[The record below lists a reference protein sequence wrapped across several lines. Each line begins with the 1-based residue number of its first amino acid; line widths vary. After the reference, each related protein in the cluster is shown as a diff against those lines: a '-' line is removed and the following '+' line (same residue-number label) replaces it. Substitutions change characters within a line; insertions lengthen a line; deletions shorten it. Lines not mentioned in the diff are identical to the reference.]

1 MLSILLSV
9 SMLFMV
15 LLSMVSYMSSKEII
29 QNQIQRNMDAELKAQ
44 INVIQL
50 KMQKISTMAIQI
62 AKNVETTYTSTS
74 LSQYE
79 EVLGKLIYDSEL
91 ALGSGIWFEP
101 YVYDKKEIF
110 VGPYIYKDGDKPVT
124 TYEYSNNEYNYFS
137 YGWYNNAKASK
148 GEAIFSILYY
158 DETLNTTMT
167 SCSVPMFD
175 KDNKFIGV
183 VTVDTEISAIT
194 DLINQL
200 RVGEEGRALLFTEA
214 GLYITHD
221 DSTKVMKENI
231 TESTNQSLALL
242 GMEILENESGS
253 RQFEV
258 DGKKYD
264 GYYSTVGELGW
275 KILIQIPKS
284 EVDEPLNLLLTKLGG
299 ISVIAILFVA
309 LAIIVQVRYLTK
321 HIKKVK
327 NFALSISE
335 GDFSIPE
342 LGIKTHDELGQM
354 GIALNKML
362 LSNKEIIKTIATDSD
377 NINSVSNELDE
388 STIVL
393 ATNYGTM
400 EGAIKGI
407 NESMMSSSAATEEVN
422 ASVEEVNAA
431 IIYLSQEAGK
441 SHELARDIKVRASDV
456 EKKSEASY
464 EEAIKLAVENET
476 NLNQSIEDAKI
487 VDSIVVMADGI
498 SNIAKQVNLLSL
510 NASIEAA
517 RAGEHGKGF
526 AVVANEIGRL
536 AAQTTSTVDGIQ
548 KTVTKVQ
555 GAIGNL
561 MENSKQLL
569 LFVKEN
575 VTPDYKTFVEVAN
588 QYGQDAD
595 DIEETVNQIVDM
607 TQNIERIIAEV
618 GDAILNISE
627 GTQNTALNTG
637 TLISNMDTVSGLV
650 DKITRMV
657 SNEKEIA
664 DQLEDVVKK
673 FKL

>member
-101 YVYDKKEIF
+101 FVYDKKEIY

-124 TYEYSNNEYNYFS
+124 TYEYSNSEYNYFK

-148 GEAIFSILYY
+148 GDAIFSTLYY
-158 DETLNTTMT
+158 DEALNTTMT

-200 RVGEEGRALLFTEA
+200 RVGEEGRALLCTEA

-231 TESTNQSLALL
+231 TESTNGSLAQL
-242 GMEILENESGS
+242 GNEILENESGS

-264 GYYSTVGELGW
+264 GYYSTVGKLGW

-284 EVDEPLNLLLTKLGG
+284 EVDEPLNLLLTKLAG
-299 ISVIAILFVA
+299 ISAIAILFVA
-309 LAIIVQVRYLTK
+309 LAIFIQVRYLTK

-342 LGIKTHDELGQM
+342 LEIKTYDELGQM

-362 LSNKEIIKTIATDSD
+362 LSNKEIIKTIATDSE
-377 NINSVSNELDE
+377 NINSVSDELDE
-388 STIVL
+388 TTIVL

-431 IIYLSQEAGK
+431 IIYLSQETSK

-464 EEAIKLAVENET
+464 EEAIKLAEENET
-476 NLNQSIEDAKI
+476 NLNRSIEDAKI

-536 AAQTTSTVDGIQ
+536 AAQTTATVDGIQ

-650 DKITRMV
+650 DKITKMV

>member
-44 INVIQL
+44 INIIQL

-342 LGIKTHDELGQM
+342 LEIKTHDELGQM

-362 LSNKEIIKTIATDSD
+362 LSNKKIIKTIATDSD

-388 STIVL
+388 TTIVL